1 MLLVEELIKLTPL
14 PADTKELMTM
24 QDLEKCNGKNGSKA
38 YIACKG
44 IVYDCSKNEVYVGE
58 GGYNCFAGTDAT
70 VALGTMEFKNC
81 DKTDWRTVLNQEA
94 LTILNDWVKW
104 YNERYTVIG
113 YLEKDLEYYT
123 KNDLKAC

>member
-1 MLLVEELIKLTPL
+1 MLSVEELIKLTPL

-38 YIACKG
+38 FIACKG